1 MRSGARR
8 MADVPPE
15 MRARLESGVEETRTL
30 AEILVIDF
38 GKLLDAV
45 APECGREVGAA
56 LSIRDGV
63 LTRMARGGQAIL
75 DRFGPAA
82 FERFRAHPSD
92 TVRGWAAHALA
103 QTPNLTLAQRY
114 RKIETLADDLNS
126 GVREWAWIA
135 LRPHVLADLDGAI
148 KLGGPWV
155 AGSKVNLRR
164 FAVEVIRPRGVWCAH
179 CPPLKSSPE
188 LGLPLL
194 EPLKGESYRYVQD
207 SVANWLNDAAKSQP
221 KFVKELCRR
230 WQRESPTAATE
241 RICRRALRSL

>member
-1 MRSGARR
+1 

-15 MRARLESGVEETRTL
+15 VRARLESGVEETRTL

-38 GKLLDAV
+38 GKLLNAV
-45 APECGREVGAA
+45 APECGREVCAA

-63 LTRMARGGQAIL
+63 LTRMARGGQALL
-75 DRFGPAA
+75 DRFGPPA

-92 TVRGWAAHALA
+92 TVRGWAAYALA
-103 QTPNLTLAQRY
+103 QTPKLTLAQRY
-114 RKIETLADDLNS
+114 RQIEPLADDPNS

-135 LRPHVLADLDGAI
+135 LRPHVLADLKGAI

-155 AGSKVNLRR
+155 AGSKANLRR

-179 CPPLKSSPE
+179 CPELKSNPE

-194 EPLKGESYRYVQD
+194 EPLKGEPHKYVQD
-207 SVANWLNDAAKSQP
+207 SVANWLNDAGKSRP
-221 KFVKELCRR
+221 EFVQELCRR
-230 WQRESPTAATE
+230 WLRQSAAPATE